1 VFWQR
6 PRQDSQHPWHRSVAL
21 ASALLALTA
30 SAETGLA
37 QWRVVAATLDL
48 VTSAFVF
55 SSDRDG
61 KIMTSTLPQSFPSD
75 HLHAIGDHV
84 LASFRSAK
92 KAQTPLAE
100 IVINYSALKLMA
112 RELRGGAIIFL
123 MPQSLNQRQN
133 SKIKKSP

>member
-1 VFWQR
+1 MGFLSR
-6 PRQDSQHPWHRSVAL
+6 FFKPAYP
-21 ASALLALTA
+21 
-30 SAETGLA
+30 GLIHLPA
-37 QWRVVAATLDL
+37 GSFTL
-48 VTSAFVF
+48 
-55 SSDRDG
+55 DRDG